1 MNNEMDASHE
11 PAKSGSS
18 AAPLSI
24 AEANKLLHDHLRA
37 RRRNDTGHVLSFV
50 GLLMLVGVIAGRSLI
65 GLQSEVLPIVTTA
78 VIMISVV
85 ASAVMAGT
93 ARRARIKWMTNENKA
108 TASIIVHWVDFVEDA
123 SRGFMARGDA
133 EEKGKSPLRHVLG
146 NLVDQG
152 IWDLDDVAD
161 FRTILAVRDSIVHER
176 EIPSTAES
184 LRLMEE
190 NNASALM
197 EKIAGALQVDARDSS
212 QESGQSSSEK
222 EHK

>member
-1 MNNEMDASHE
+1 
-11 PAKSGSS
+11 
-18 AAPLSI
+18 
-24 AEANKLLHDHLRA
+24 
-37 RRRNDTGHVLSFV
+37 
-50 GLLMLVGVIAGRSLI
+50 
-65 GLQSEVLPIVTTA
+65 
-78 VIMISVV
+78 
-85 ASAVMAGT
+85 
-93 ARRARIKWMTNENKA
+93 
-108 TASIIVHWVDFVEDA
+108 
-123 SRGFMARGDA
+123 
-133 EEKGKSPLRHVLG
+133 LG

-161 FRTILAVRDSIVHER
+161 FRAILAVRDSIVHER